1 MLNEFAVP
9 PQAIRILVVDDHP
22 MMRQGLRSVIEDQ
35 PDMVI
40 VGEAGEGSQ
49 AIAEFRRLVPDMV
62 LMDLQMDGLD
72 GLDAIRAIRAE
83 SPAAVIVVL
92 TSYAGDARITAALT
106 SGATSY
112 LLKAAGAA
120 EIVRVIRNAVA
131 GQRVLS
137 ADAVRQLAR
146 HAGFEK
152 LTNRELDVLR
162 LVALGKTNR
171 TIALLLSVSEETVK
185 SRMRNILGKLDA
197 SDRTH
202 AVTLARERGFL
213 DP

>member
-1 MLNEFAVP
+1 MSNESALP
-9 PQAIRILVVDDHP
+9 PETIRILVVDDHP
-22 MMRQGLRSVIEDQ
+22 MMRQGLRSVIEHQ
-35 PDMVI
+35 PDMVV
-40 VGEAGEGSQ
+40 VGEAGDGTR
-49 AIAEFRRLVPDMV
+49 AIAEYRRLAPDIV
-62 LMDLQMDGLD
+62 LMDLQMDGMD
-72 GLDAIRAIRAE
+72 GLDAIRAIRIDA
-83 SPAAVIVVL
+83 PAAAIVVL
-92 TSYAGDARITAALT
+92 TSYAGDARITTALT

-120 EIVRVIRNAVA
+120 EIVRVIRDAVA

-137 ADAVRQLAR
+137 ADAAQQVAR

-152 LTNRELDVLR
+152 LTHRELAVLR
-162 LVALGKTNR
+162 LVARGKTNR

-197 SDRTH
+197 CDRTH